1 MNYSFEY
8 IDIILLAMIAGFIF
22 LRLRGILGKRTGFD
36 GKAPAQ
42 FKEILK
48 TVKQDQTKKTNENFD
63 KDAQNEFLKGAK
75 IAYETVI
82 TDFSDNDNKITTSRS
97 LLNNEV
103 FDQFNQALKERSSR
117 GHYAEI
123 TFIGVN
129 SAKIKDHKKIGKI
142 LNVTVD
148 FIAEVITCIR
158 DKDKKI
164 VSGDP
169 EKIKKIYDTWVF
181 SRDMTSTNPN
191 WQLVNIL
198 T

>member
-22 LRLRGILGKRTGFD
+22 LRLRGILGKRTGFE
-36 GKAPAQ
+36 GKAPPQ
-42 FKEILK
+42 FQEVLK
-48 TVKQDQTKKTNENFD
+48 NVKLEKNVKQNENFD
-63 KDAQNEFLKGAK
+63 EKAKKEFLNGAK
-75 IAYETVI
+75 IAYETII
-82 TDFSDNDNKITTSRS
+82 TDFSDNDNKLTTSKS
-97 LLNNEV
+97 LLSNSIY
-103 FDQFNQALKERSSR
+103 DKFNDALRERNSK

-129 SAKIKDHKKIGKI
+129 SAIIKEHKKTNNI
-142 LNVTVD
+142 LQVTVD
-148 FIAEVITCIR
+148 FVGEVITCIR
-158 DKDKKI
+158 DKEKKI

-181 SRDMTSTNPN
+181 SRDTKSNNPN
-191 WQLVNIL
+191 WQLVDIL